1 MGGGGGVNTLWVIH
15 GAPYPT
21 VLISL
26 YLTQLTLLSTRF
38 PVESMVI
45 RPTDGA
51 VVHRVNAND
60 LLHGGK
66 PPSNETGSLFGAMS
80 M

>member
-1 MGGGGGVNTLWVIH
+1 METLWVIH
-15 GAPYPT
+15 GAPYPHC
-21 VLISL
+21 LDF
-26 YLTQLTLLSTRF
+26 LTPSQPTLLSTRF

-60 LLHGGK
+60 LLHV
-66 PPSNETGSLFGAMS
+66 NQTDHENTT
-80 M
+80 